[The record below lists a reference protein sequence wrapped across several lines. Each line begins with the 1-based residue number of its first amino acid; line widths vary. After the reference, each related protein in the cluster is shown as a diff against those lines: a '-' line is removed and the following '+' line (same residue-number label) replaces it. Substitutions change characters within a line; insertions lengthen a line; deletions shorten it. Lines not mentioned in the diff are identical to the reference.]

1 MSKKCVS
8 VFVTGKVQG
17 VYFRLNLKN
26 TAESHNIFG
35 WVKNLP
41 DGRVEALLQGDESGV
56 DAVVEWAHRGPAGSR
71 VDDVRTVPCADDSV
85 YTDFVITY

>member
-1 MSKKCVS
+1 MSKKCVN

-17 VYFRLNLKN
+17 VYFRLNVKN
-26 TAESHNIFG
+26 TAERHSIFG

-41 DGRVEALLQGDESGV
+41 DGRVEALLQGDESSV
-56 DAVVEWAHRGPAGSR
+56 DAVVEWAHHGPAGSR
-71 VDDVRTVPCADDSV
+71 VDDVKVVPCTDDFV